1 MYMRHMRRD
10 VCQRRRTTII
20 RANGMN
26 RRIITLL
33 RICLRTFAIRLNHIT
48 FMVALR
54 HDECRGSIG
63 VFEIQDHSIVDED
76 NSGN

>member
-1 MYMRHMRRD
+1 MRHMRRD
-10 VCQRRRTTII
+10 VCQRHRTTII
-20 RANGMN
+20 RANGVN
-26 RRIITLL
+26 RCIIVLL
-33 RICLRTFAIRLNHIT
+33 RTYLRTLAIRLNHIT

-54 HDECRGSIG
+54 HDERRESIE